1 MRIAKAGLI
10 VLIAAVAMA
19 GCTKRSSSRKSPPPT
34 AAEAAVDPRK
44 PILEQ
49 PLAGESRLGET
60 VATLG
65 DPTQPGFWLRTP
77 LVAAE
82 TKGRVVNDKTGA
94 SVQVDLLP
102 MGEERGAGSLLS
114 LASMRLL
121 GGSLTD
127 LPELTVFA
135 LN

>member
-1 MRIAKAGLI
+1 MKIAKAGLI
-10 VLIAAVAMA
+10 VLIAAVAVS
-19 GCTKRSSSRKSPPPT
+19 GCMKRSKSRDGAPPT
-34 AAEAAVDPRK
+34 IVGATVDPTK
-44 PILEQ
+44 PLLEQ

-77 LVAAE
+77 LVSKE

-102 MGEERGAGSLLS
+102 TGGEQGVGSMLS